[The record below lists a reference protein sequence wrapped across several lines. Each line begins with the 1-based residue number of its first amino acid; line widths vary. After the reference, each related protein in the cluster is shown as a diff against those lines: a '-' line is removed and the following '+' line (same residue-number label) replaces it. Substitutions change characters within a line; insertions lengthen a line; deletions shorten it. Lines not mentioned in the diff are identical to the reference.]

1 MVVIQAVKESE
12 IGFDIDFTF
21 CEKTVYC
28 KLWMTGLLPV
38 WLFKHSLTSLFVD
51 GLILDKCL
59 FST

>member
-28 KLWMTGLLPV
+28 KLWM
-38 WLFKHSLTSLFVD
+38 
-51 GLILDKCL
+51 
-59 FST
+59 